1 MNENLFSCLI
11 SGGSF
16 SHMTVIRDCLL
27 PSVCS
32 HPCPMEV
39 FFCGISCVVAMNIFG
54 ILLTCVKDI
63 WLCLRV
69 PMMSE
74 FQSMKFEN
82 VFYVKNL
89 KKIY

>member
-1 MNENLFSCLI
+1 
-11 SGGSF
+11 
-16 SHMTVIRDCLL
+16 
-27 PSVCS
+27 
-32 HPCPMEV
+32 MEV
-39 FFCGISCVVAMNIFG
+39 FFCSISCVVAMNIFG
-54 ILLTCVKDI
+54 ILQTCVKDI

-89 KKIY
+89 KKIASCSAQSSHALLENIDTLETMIPHSESVAIPA